1 MNEYASSEKKNVKDR
16 DSSKRAKGLITLFL
30 FWYCQRNVK
39 EIILRLQYLYS
50 LFGYLSY
57 FPGALPVRRYRFK
70 IMKKLEHLLNE
81 WRGRLEKNEEFI
93 KYYSKSQTQGFPSPA
108 YDCREDIDCVLRHFA
123 THMWHLH
130 ETIKVLRQAH
140 LFLDRRIDSLALIPL
155 IPRRFAR
162 MSAIKNSALWREIVR
177 ALIRILL
184 PEESAP
190 VVGVTWEHTR
200 SARTLVIEDDV
211 VNLTLP
217 AWNLFWFAQS
227 MSLYHE
233 VPEAL
238 LVAVKPPDK
247 RKDFFSSILK
257 INALIK
263 EALTPLLL
271 AVGNPARS
279 YRTSIA
285 NELTADLMGMVLGGP
300 YYFLYSLYEILSNP
314 RMASSMAEQSFTYLG
329 KTSNVDKALFLHHDH
344 LDFHRF
350 KEVLRVFF
358 ITEVMGETEVISNNK
373 PISDKPAI
381 FLEIGNIVRNLFRKQ
396 FREPPGVPQIMDT
409 IEATSK
415 SLVQTVRQAVSKTSH
430 AKFLTF
436 YEGSFID
443 LVGVMFNL
451 DKCDRRI
458 RTIKKPQEF
467 CKEWMFTTGFEKKN
481 GNSRDR
487 EERLYRC
494 GEINERKI
502 VYSSVLVNLI
512 KGMVEKHLD
521 ESYRKDHRVKSVV
534 APVKAII
541 PVLSLGLIVER
552 ISEFVLNAGE
562 EKRRDGGEQDLNAYI
577 SRKVHAL
584 SDALDFLDYSIL
596 TILKGGS

>member
-1 MNEYASSEKKNVKDR
+1 MSNRRRISGGSRESRETSKD
-16 DSSKRAKGLITLFL
+16 LLTMFL

-70 IMKKLEHLLNE
+70 IMKSLEQFLNG
-81 WRGRLEKNEEFI
+81 WRERLKKNQEFLESLTF
-93 KYYSKSQTQGFPSPA
+93 KADNTGNLPPA
-108 YDCREDIDCVLRHFA
+108 YDCRKDLDCVLRHFA

-177 ALIRILL
+177 ALVRILL

-190 VVGVTWEHTR
+190 VLGVTWEHTR

-238 LVAVKPPDK
+238 LIAVEPPGK
-247 RKDFFSSILK
+247 REDFFRSILK
-257 INALIK
+257 INTQIK
-263 EALTPLLL
+263 QALTPLLL

-314 RMASSMAEQSFTYLG
+314 RMSASMAERRFSYLG
-329 KTSNVDKALFLHHDH
+329 KTSSMDKSLFLHHDH

-358 ITEVMGETEVISNNK
+358 LTEVIRKTEEMHKNEQN
-373 PISDKPAI
+373 SDK
-381 FLEIGNIVRNLFRKQ
+381 FLVFSEMGNIVRNLLRKQ

-409 IEATSK
+409 LEVTSK
-415 SLVQTVRQAVSKTSH
+415 RLLQTVNTNSH
-430 AKFLTF
+430 IKFLTF
-436 YEGSFID
+436 KEGSFSD
-443 LVGVMFNL
+443 LMSEIFSLNNGKKNE
-451 DKCDRRI
+451 KI
-458 RTIKKPQEF
+458 RKLIKPREF
-467 CKEWMFTTGFEKKN
+467 CEEWMFTTGFKKEN
-481 GNSRDR
+481 GSSQSR
-487 EERLYRC
+487 EEKLYRC
-494 GEINERKI
+494 GELNKRKI

-512 KGMVEKHLD
+512 KRMVEKHLD
-521 ESYRKDHRVKSVV
+521 ENYRKDHRVKSVV

-552 ISEFVLNAGE
+552 ISEFVLSAGE
-562 EKRRDGGEQDLNAYI
+562 EKRKGEGEQDLNAYI

-584 SDALDFLDYSIL
+584 SDALDYLDYSIL
-596 TILKGGS
+596 AVLEGGNQDAT